1 MKTAVTSQGPEM
13 SSAIDPR
20 FSRARYFVVVET
32 DTGDFSAVDNSVNLN
47 AIQGAGARVPQW

>member
-1 MKTAVTSQGPEM
+1 MTSQGPEM